1 MSTIPPSRHNLL
13 EKVLLENKRHSW
25 HKVAKK
31 TAEQAFTMPVH
42 STTKKKQEKHSNN
55 VASKKRNA

>member
-1 MSTIPPSRHNLL
+1 
-13 EKVLLENKRHSW
+13 LENKRHSW